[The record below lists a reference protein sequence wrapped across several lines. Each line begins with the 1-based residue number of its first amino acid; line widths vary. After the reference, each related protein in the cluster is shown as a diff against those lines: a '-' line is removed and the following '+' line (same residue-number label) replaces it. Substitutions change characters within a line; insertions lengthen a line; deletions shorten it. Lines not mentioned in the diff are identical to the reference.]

1 MEDERRSCI
10 SRNKGKNNNNFSH
23 LGVELKSFTSC
34 LKWVCVDQSNI
45 WRAGLSWSIFF
56 LLVIG
61 SPLVSHFLLLCSA
74 CDNQHQRP
82 YDAIV
87 QVSLSVFA
95 IISFLSL
102 SSWSRKYGLNRFLFL
117 DKLSD
122 ESEKVCQEYAAQ
134 LRRSMKLLCIFVL
147 PCFGFECAYKI
158 WWYITGASEIP
169 YFYNMYAS
177 NIIACILQLCSWLYR
192 ISIYILACILYQLI
206 CYLHLVKM
214 EDFAQFF
221 QKEAEV
227 VSILQE
233 HLRIRRNLRI
243 ISHRYRAF
251 ILLSLILVTASQFVS
266 LLTITRSSAH
276 NNIFEAGELALCS
289 ISLVTGLF
297 ICLRSAAKITHRAQS
312 ITSLAARWH
321 VCATI
326 NSYDDLD
333 GETPTAQITAP
344 QVFPVTDDWESDEEV
359 DGDDL
364 DNTKINPI
372 YAQTVSYQKRQALV
386 TYLENNRA
394 GITVFG
400 FMMDR
405 TWLHA
410 IFGIELGLLLWLLN
424 KTIAKLT

>member
-1 MEDERRSCI
+1 M
-10 SRNKGKNNNNFSH
+10 
-23 LGVELKSFTSC
+23 L
-34 LKWVCVDQSNI
+34 
-45 WRAGLSWSIFF
+45 IFQ
-56 LLVIG
+56 LL
-61 SPLVSHFLLLCSA
+61 
-74 CDNQHQRP
+74 Q
-82 YDAIV
+82 
-87 QVSLSVFA
+87 
-95 IISFLSL
+95 
-102 SSWSRKYGLNRFLFL
+102 
-117 DKLSD
+117 
-122 ESEKVCQEYAAQ
+122 
-134 LRRSMKLLCIFVL
+134 RSMKLLCIFVL

-158 WWYITGASEIP
+158 WWYITGASELP
-169 YFYNMYAS
+169 YFYNTYAS

-276 NNIFEAGELALCS
+276 NNIFEAGELAVSLLSQTFNHNIQSQNLLEKFSWWVSLLLSQLCS

-297 ICLRSAAKITHRAQS
+297 ICLRSATKITHRAQS

-372 YAQTVSYQKRQALV
+372 YAQTVSYQKRQALGEWKHIAYNVLSAYFGALEVIIRLLACVAV

-424 KTIAKLT
+424 KTIGISHPWVDVFRFMTHLSSIIWTI

>member
-45 WRAGLSWSIFF
+45 WRA
-56 LLVIG
+56 
-61 SPLVSHFLLLCSA
+61 A

-169 YFYNMYAS
+169 YFYNTHAS

-192 ISIYILACILYQLI
+192 ISIYILACILYQLV

-251 ILLSLILVTASQFVS
+251 ILLSLILVTASQFIS

-276 NNIFEAGELALCS
+276 NNIFEAGELA
-289 ISLVTGLF
+289 
-297 ICLRSAAKITHRAQS
+297 
-312 ITSLAARWH
+312 
-321 VCATI
+321 
-326 NSYDDLD
+326 
-333 GETPTAQITAP
+333 
-344 QVFPVTDDWESDEEV
+344 VFPVTDDWESDEEV

-424 KTIAKLT
+424 KTIGSRVKVPHLQQKLLDTMAEVSNNAKSKK